1 MNYFVILFF
10 TNDTTKEIV
19 KKLHIEKLIFLTGKL
34 SLWVVLVKLVFVGI
48 VDTMM
53 YKLVLVCVEKIM
65 NNEKIYER
73 GEETYLG
80 IARLWTHT

>member
-1 MNYFVILFF
+1 
-10 TNDTTKEIV
+10 
-19 KKLHIEKLIFLTGKL
+19 
-34 SLWVVLVKLVFVGI
+34 VVLVKLVFVGI
-48 VDTMM
+48 VNTMM

-65 NNEKIYER
+65 NKKKIYER